1 MQNILIKTIFLLF
14 LISGCCQDRVSFYSK
29 KCLSNN
35 ISNNCLSFYKGYE
48 LPQYQ
53 VQTTTNEKIEIRYY
67 QSIIVAEVKAI
78 GTRKQAVKKGFRI
91 LASYIFGNN
100 INKTKI
106 DMTSPVNQIK
116 QSKNEWLVQFG
127 MPHYF
132 TLDNLPKPKNSDIN
146 FRLLP
151 QKKTAVII
159 FSGIW
164 SDEKFNFYLQEL
176 KKYLIDNNLST
187 LSEPIFSYYDDP
199 FTFPWNRKNEIIW
212 QIQEK

>member
-1 MQNILIKTIFLLF
+1 
-14 LISGCCQDRVSFYSK
+14 
-29 KCLSNN
+29 
-35 ISNNCLSFYKGYE
+35 
-48 LPQYQ
+48 
-53 VQTTTNEKIEIRYY
+53 
-67 QSIIVAEVKAI
+67 
-78 GTRKQAVKKGFRI
+78 
-91 LASYIFGNN
+91 
-100 INKTKI
+100 
-106 DMTSPVNQIK
+106 MTSPVNQIK